1 MKQLKR
7 SFALLMLLTLII
19 GSGTSA
25 QVLNLDAMVMVRA
38 LDRAKEVM
46 QYNEYTTTGF
56 EKGIFFN
63 NPLLLNAKPLD
74 YSEFTLDS
82 KGILTVIK
90 GDAKTGVSSQVPFNV
105 YLRRN
110 GIKVRILGKE
120 RRGLEQM
127 KIELSEILLF
137 AKDGD
142 LLVIEAIRKEDG
154 AVKRILKLV
163 GRGC

>member
-1 MKQLKR
+1 MI
-7 SFALLMLLTLII
+7 MI
-19 GSGTSA
+19 
-25 QVLNLDAMVMVRA
+25 RA

-46 QYNEYTTTGF
+46 QYNEYTSTGF
-56 EKGIFFN
+56 EKGIFFS
-63 NPLLLNAKPLD
+63 NPLLLNGKPLD

-90 GDAKTGVSSQVPFNV
+90 GDVKTGVTTQVAFNV

-110 GIKVRILGKE
+110 GIKVRVLGKE
-120 RRGLEQM
+120 RRGLEQL

-137 AKDGD
+137 ARHGD
-142 LLVIEAIRKEDG
+142 QLVIEAIRKEDG